1 MASLLIRCGAEP
13 TVAPSLREVPLES
26 NSLAVELARDIAA
39 GRYRGALLILLTG
52 VGTRLF
58 LEAAV
63 TAVDRTA
70 LVAALNELTVLV
82 RGPKP
87 VPVLKEWGVRIDHRA
102 PEPNTWRE
110 VVSTLECAQTP
121 LSGRQVLVQEY
132 GQSTPDLY
140 AWLELQGA
148 QVTPIPVYRWELPE
162 DRGPLESAIRR
173 TVQGEFD
180 ILMFTS
186 AEQVRNVLRVAAEL
200 DCEPELRAA
209 MSRCLLA
216 SIGPTTTETLLAE
229 GLPQP
234 FEPSHGKMG
243 HLVTE
248 ACAYARRES

>member
-1 MASLLIRCGAEP
+1 MAALLTRCGAEP

-26 NSLAVELARDIAA
+26 NSLAVEIARDVAA

-58 LEAAV
+58 FEAAV
-63 TAVDRTA
+63 TAVDRTV

-87 VPVLKEWGVRIDHRA
+87 VPVLKEWGVHLDYRA

-110 VVSTLECAQTP
+110 VVATLEREAAP
-121 LSGRQVLVQEY
+121 LAGRSVLVQEY
-132 GQSTPDLY
+132 GQSTPELY
-140 AWLELQGA
+140 AWLESQGA
-148 QVTPIPVYRWELPE
+148 RVTPIPVYRWELPE
-162 DRGPLESAIRR
+162 DLGPLESAIRR
-173 TVQGEFD
+173 TARGEFD

-200 DCEPELRAA
+200 GCEQELRAA
-209 MSRCLLA
+209 MTRCLLA

-243 HLVTE
+243 HLATE
-248 ACAYARRES
+248 ACAYARRDG